1 LAIYDIIDAKKIYW
15 QPLSIVHYAVF
26 MNDSR
31 LLENVMNEAARQLGS
46 DGLVGSVSKS
56 FVDRVVAIT
65 SEVLDDD
72 LNARVNRV
80 FNEADEAS
88 LEPFGVDY
96 DSVRLTLALIAYLY
110 RFYFRVEVH
119 GIEKFPTGRVLL
131 VANHAGLIPIDG
143 FVIASALALDAEPPR
158 FARSTVDK
166 FVAKLPFVTV
176 WFSRVGQVVGTP
188 ENGAR
193 LLEQG
198 NVLVSFPEGT
208 AAILKPFN
216 KRYQLL
222 PFGAGFVRLAL
233 QTESPIVPV
242 AVIGSEE
249 QYISVSDLGPLA
261 RLLGLPAV
269 PLVPQLFLGFP
280 FPLPTKYR
288 LFFGEP
294 MSFSGNPD
302 DDNEAI
308 DKKVWEVRTAIQ
320 RMVNRG
326 LNERKSIFW

>member
-1 LAIYDIIDAKKIYW
+1 
-15 QPLSIVHYAVF
+15 

-31 LLENVMNEAARQLGS
+31 LLENMVNEAARQLGS
-46 DGLVGSVSKS
+46 EGLVGSVSKT
-56 FVDRVVAIT
+56 FVDRVVALS

-72 LNARVNRV
+72 LNARVKRV
-80 FNEADEAS
+80 FQETDEAS
-88 LEPFGVDY
+88 LEPFGVDF
-96 DSVRLTLALIAYLY
+96 DTVRLTLALIAYLY
-110 RFYFRVEVH
+110 RFYFRVEVY
-119 GIEKFPTGRVLL
+119 GIENLPSGKVLL

-143 FVIASALALDAEPPR
+143 FVVAAALAMDAEPPR

-166 FVAKLPFVTV
+166 FVAKIPFVTV
-176 WFSRVGQVVGTP
+176 WYSRVGQVVGTP

-208 AAILKPFN
+208 SAILKPFS

-222 PFGAGFVRLAL
+222 PFGPGFMRLAL
-233 QTESPIVPV
+233 QTESPIAPV
-242 AVIGSEE
+242 AIIGSEE

-261 RLLGLPAV
+261 RFLGLPAV
-269 PLVPQLFLGFP
+269 PVVPQLFLGFP

-288 LFFGEP
+288 LYFGDP
-294 MSFSGNPD
+294 MDFSGNPD
-302 DDNEAI
+302 DDNEVI

-320 RMVNRG
+320 SMINRG
-326 LNERKSIFW
+326 LTERKAIFW

>member
-1 LAIYDIIDAKKIYW
+1 
-15 QPLSIVHYAVF
+15 

-31 LLENVMNEAARQLGS
+31 LLENMVEEAARQLGS
-46 DGLVGSVSKS
+46 EGLVASLSKS
-56 FVDRVVAIT
+56 FVDRVVTLT

-72 LNARVNRV
+72 LNARVKRV
-80 FNEADEAS
+80 FNETDEES
-88 LEPFGVDY
+88 LEPFGVDF
-96 DSVRLTLALIAYLY
+96 DTVRLTLALIAYFY
-110 RFYFRVEVH
+110 RYYFRVEVH
-119 GIEKFPTGRVLL
+119 GIENFPPGKALV

-143 FVIASALALDAEPPR
+143 FVIAAALALDAEPPR

-166 FVAKLPFVTV
+166 FVAKLPFVTI
-176 WFSRVGQVVGTP
+176 WYSRIGQVVGTP
-188 ENGAR
+188 ENGKR

-208 AAILKPFN
+208 VAILKSFS

-222 PFGAGFVRLAL
+222 PFGAGFMRLAL

-249 QYISVSDLGPLA
+249 QYISLSELGPLA
-261 RLLGLPAV
+261 RFFGLPAV
-269 PLVPQLFLGFP
+269 PVVPQLFLGFP

-288 LFFGEP
+288 IYFGDP
-294 MSFSGNPD
+294 MNFSGNPD
-302 DDNEAI
+302 DDNESV

-320 RMVNRG
+320 SMINRG
-326 LNERKSIFW
+326 LSERKAVFW